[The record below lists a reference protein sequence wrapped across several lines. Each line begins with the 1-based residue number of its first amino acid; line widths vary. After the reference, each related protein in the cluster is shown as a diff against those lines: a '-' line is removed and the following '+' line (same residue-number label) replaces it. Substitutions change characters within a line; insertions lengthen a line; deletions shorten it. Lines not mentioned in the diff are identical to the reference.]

1 MKILGQALI
10 IAGLTVS
17 ASASADCW
25 KIGVSHSTLTNAVT
39 AAVADS
45 ATGGFGLPSWATV
58 VDATGK
64 VCNVANSGSKGSKAG
79 NSQWLGSRVISAQKA
94 NTANAF
100 SLDGVA
106 ISSGALYAPTQPGG
120 SLFGLQ
126 HSNPVD
132 ASRAYRAHPSS
143 YGTRWDQLRNK
154 RIGGVN
160 VFGGGL
166 ALYKNGKKVGAIG
179 VSGDTSCAD
188 HANAWHIRAALGL
201 DQFPDGYADFEKL
214 TYATVFDGLGDHA
227 ACGASDPSGVELG
240 FNPSEVAAN

>member
-1 MKILGQALI
+1 MK
-10 IAGLTVS
+10 
-17 ASASADCW
+17 
-25 KIGVSHSTLTNAVT
+25 KIGLAVFLATFAGTSSAGCWDIPVSYNTLTRAVT
-39 AAVADS
+39 AAVADD
-45 ATGGFGLPSWATV
+45 ATGGFGLPSWATI
-58 VDATGK
+58 VDITGV
-64 VCNVANSGSKGSKAG
+64 VCNVANSGVKGYKAG

-120 SLFGLQ
+120 SLYGLQ

-132 ASRAYRAHPSS
+132 ASRAYTANPWG
-143 YGTRWDQLRNK
+143 YGTHWDQLKWK

-188 HANAWHIRAALGL
+188 HANAWHIRKSLGL

-214 TYATVFDGLGDHA
+214 NLVTNNTFANLGDHA
-227 ACGASDPSGVELG
+227 ACGVSDPVGEELG
-240 FNPSEVAAN
+240 FSI